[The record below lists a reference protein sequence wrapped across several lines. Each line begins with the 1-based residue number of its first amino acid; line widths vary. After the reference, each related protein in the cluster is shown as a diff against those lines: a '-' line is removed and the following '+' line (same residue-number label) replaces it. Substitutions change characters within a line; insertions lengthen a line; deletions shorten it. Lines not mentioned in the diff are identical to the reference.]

1 MIILTFPSSSQLKLA
16 RLSQEARWI
25 HLDAQEGM
33 ESLRMEFT
41 AFVSDIIKMIVN
53 KQKSEEEGIMM
64 ERT

>member
-1 MIILTFPSSSQLKLA
+1 M
-16 RLSQEARWI
+16 
-25 HLDAQEGM
+25 DAQEGM

-41 AFVSDIIKMIVN
+41 AFVNDIIKMILN